1 MQFLTVLECQGFAAR
16 LGIPVPDLTAGAR
29 PTKLKKTLDFFYD
42 SPLRTATEVAQNL
55 VEHLGNFDAALLR
68 AHGLV
73 WGDRSLDADPPPAWK
88 AYRLWRRAHGEL
100 RRLYDAPG
108 HLFDT
113 EERGDLVAAIEFA
126 IQTGWDTLIVPHPT
140 RCIINLSHDDLV
152 TIHSRANRPGIVPQ
166 LEALGFRRVRL
177 GSPDLR
183 RRKSRRSR
191 DAPK

>member
-1 MQFLTVLECQGFAAR
+1 MQIRPR
-16 LGIPVPDLTAGAR
+16 LGKRIGCGV
-29 PTKLKKTLDFFYD
+29 
-42 SPLRTATEVAQNL
+42 
-55 VEHLGNFDAALLR
+55 
-68 AHGLV
+68 
-73 WGDRSLDADPPPAWK
+73 
-88 AYRLWRRAHGEL
+88 
-100 RRLYDAPG
+100 G
-108 HLFDT
+108 HMASCGGFTTPRVTSST